1 MTLGLAL
8 LEDGVPTF
16 VLEEERFNREKHTRK
31 FPFRSLKAAFD
42 DRGLDLA
49 GIDVITTPWH
59 MRSLWRMMFGAVREG
74 FPASLNLVPP
84 SARPTQSTL
93 IVTMPN
99 GLRWG
104 LLWHFGVKSKLPKIV
119 QVRHHDAHAAAFFV
133 SPFEEAT
140 ILVMDGYGDETAQS
154 AYTGAGNRIE
164 RVAQTHIFNSL
175 GMLYTAVTEH
185 LGFKYFEE
193 GTVMA
198 LAATGDKTYA
208 KKFREL
214 IRLEP
219 GRRIL
224 RQPRLHQLPHARPQP
239 AVQEAICRGLWSATR
254 EGRAHWR
261 PASRSRLRAPAHGR
275 GNHPSRRSRAVKT
288 AQKSQSMPDRRRGA
302 ELRGQRAD
310 PSAIPTI
317 TRCGCRLALPTR
329 ARRLEAR
336 LWHYHQTLGK
346 PRKLSR

>member
-1 MTLGLAL
+1 MRWNVVRILGLVTRTHNSGLAL

-31 FPFRSLKAAFD
+31 FPFHALKAAFD
-42 DRGLDLA
+42 DRGLSLA
-49 GIDVITTPWH
+49 DVDAITTPWH
-59 MRSLWRMMFGAVREG
+59 MKSLWRMMFGAVREG

-104 LLWHFGVKSKLPKIV
+104 LLWHFGVKQRLPKIV
-119 QVRHHDAHAAAFFV
+119 QVRHHDAHAATFFV

-154 AYTGAGNRIE
+154 AYTGAGNRVE
-164 RVAQTHIFNSL
+164 RVAQSHIFNSL

-214 IRLEP
+214 VRLAPDGEFTVN
-219 GRRIL
+219 R
-224 RQPRLHQLPHARPQP
+224 RLHRLPHARSRP
-239 AVQEAICRGLWSATR
+239 ALHAAIHRGLWSATR
-254 EGRAHWR
+254 EGRAARR
-261 PASRSRLRAPAHGR
+261 PSSRSRVRAPAH
-275 GNHPSRRSRAVKT
+275 S
-288 AQKSQSMPDRRRGA
+288 
-302 ELRGQRAD
+302 
-310 PSAIPTI
+310 
-317 TRCGCRLALPTR
+317 
-329 ARRLEAR
+329 
-336 LWHYHQTLGK
+336 
-346 PRKLSR
+346 

>member
-1 MTLGLAL
+1 LAL

-16 VLEEERFNREKHTRK
+16 VLEEERFSREKHTRK
-31 FPFRSLKAAFD
+31 FPFHSLKAAFD
-42 DRGLDLA
+42 DRGLSLA

-59 MRSLWRMMFGAVREG
+59 MRSLWRMMFAAVREG

-104 LLWHFGVKSKLPKIV
+104 LLWHFGVKQRLPKIV
-119 QVRHHDAHAAAFFV
+119 QVRHHDAHAATFFV

-154 AYTGAGNRIE
+154 AYTGAGNRVE
-164 RVAQTHIFNSL
+164 RVAQSHIFDSL

-208 KKFREL
+208 KKFHEL
-214 IRLEP
+214 VRLAPTENSP
-219 GRRIL
+219 STATLSVTTRTASTGPLHSDLSRPLVRNAGGTS
-224 RQPRLHQLPHARPQP
+224 RLATDI
-239 AVQEAICRGLWSATR
+239 AI
-254 EGRAHWR
+254 
-261 PASRSRLRAPAHGR
+261 SRSRSSTQLRK
-275 GNHPSRRSRAVKT
+275 PSFTSFARCRNGTRVAISACSAVSR
-288 AQKSQSMPDRRRGA
+288 
-302 ELRGQRAD
+302 
-310 PSAIPTI
+310 
-317 TRCGCRLALPTR
+317 
-329 ARRLEAR
+329 
-336 LWHYHQTLGK
+336 
-346 PRKLSR
+346 